1 MLTHLFLLLAGALWA
16 GGWRLTQRMTSLRLR
31 YTLNGTLLGLGVGG
45 VVWLVPSGRVHPLV
59 PMLATTLLGTV
70 IGISLGLRRDGTRY
84 LCGRIRLVFREWR
97 WAVAHHR
104 QTSPSA
110 KRLLV
115 NAGISHPTRTL
126 ILVYN
131 SMYGMPL
138 PLDEM
143 TLPPGCAI
151 TTNRRFW
158 RDAAAVVFHIP
169 TLRHLPRVD
178 RPPGQLWVAWFME
191 SGVQY
196 PILNQDPFMRHFDL
210 TMSFR
215 RQADIWTPYYLPD
228 FNPLMHTAPA
238 PKSKDR
244 VVAFFF
250 SYLGERSGRNT
261 YMQEFIQHIDAHSY
275 GRFLRNRRL
284 PQDFGRPTKL
294 HVLAGYKF
302 NLAYENAIEPDYVTE
317 KFFDPLEVGCVPVYM
332 GAPNVD
338 DYAPGDHCYIHAA
351 HFSGPKELAE
361 YLLALNEDQDA
372 YVAYL
377 DWRYRPLRSQYLQL
391 LDQQH
396 LHPFVRLCE
405 QVQARQQHA
414 QRPAG

>member
-1 MLTHLFLLLAGALWA
+1 MGGMVAPDAAHDLTPSPLYAEWHVSWP
-16 GGWRLTQRMTSLRLR
+16 GG
-31 YTLNGTLLGLGVGG
+31 GG
-45 VVWLVPSGRVHPLV
+45 VALSVTSGRLHPLV
-59 PMLATTLLGTV
+59 PVLVTTLLGGV
-70 IGISLGLRRDGTRY
+70 MGIGLGLRRDGARY
-84 LCGRIRLVFREWR
+84 LGGRVRLVFREWR
-97 WAVAHHR
+97 WSVVHHR

-110 KRLLV
+110 KHLLA
-115 NAGISHPTRTL
+115 NPGILPPTRTL

-131 SMYGMPL
+131 SMYGMAL
-138 PLDEM
+138 PLDEI

-158 RDAAAVVFHIP
+158 RDATAVVFHIP
-169 TLRHLPRVD
+169 TLRHLPRV
-178 RPPGQLWVAWFME
+178 RRAPGQLWVAWFME
-191 SGVQY
+191 SAVQY
-196 PILNQDPFMRHFDL
+196 PLLNQAPFMRHFDL

-215 RQADIWTPYYLPD
+215 RHADIWTPYYLPD

-261 YMQEFIQHIDAHSY
+261 YVREFIQHIDAHSY
-275 GRFLRNRRL
+275 GRFLRNRWL

-351 HFSGPKELAE
+351 HFGGPKDLAE

-372 YVAYL
+372 YATYL
-377 DWRYRPLRSQYLQL
+377 DWRQRPLRSQYLQL
-391 LDQQH
+391 LERQH
-396 LHPFVRLCE
+396 IHPFVRLCE
-405 QVQARQQHA
+405 RVQAKNNW
-414 QRPAG
+414 